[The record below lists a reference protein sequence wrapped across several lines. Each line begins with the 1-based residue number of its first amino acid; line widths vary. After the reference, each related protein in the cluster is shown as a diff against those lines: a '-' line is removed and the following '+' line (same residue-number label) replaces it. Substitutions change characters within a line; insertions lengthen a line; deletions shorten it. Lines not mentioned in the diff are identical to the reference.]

1 MVMTQSQLEFQYN
14 KAYHVLKTINKLQKE
29 YGDLKA
35 EYEKAVV
42 IRSKDALKEYVNIIS
57 EAFPEDKI
65 TSRSGVIRITFNDPT
80 QYRSTNEILVR
91 IPKVDGKRPMKGHYA
106 KSNSYG
112 ELAWVDLVFTNQ
124 FLKSTLNI
132 FQLPKI

>member
-1 MVMTQSQLEFQYN
+1 MTQSQLEFQYN
-14 KAYHVLKTINKLQKE
+14 NAYHVLETIAKLQNE
-29 YGDLKA
+29 YSDLKA

-42 IRSKDALKEYVNIIS
+42 VRSKDALKEYVDIVS
-57 EAFPEDKI
+57 EAFPEDKV
-65 TSRSGVIRITFNDPT
+65 TSRSGIIRITFKNAN
-80 QYRSTNEILVR
+80 QYRSTGEILAK
-91 IPKVDGKRPMKGHYA
+91 IPKVDGKQPMKGHYA

>member
-1 MVMTQSQLEFQYN
+1 MTQSQLEFQYN
-14 KAYHVLKTINKLQKE
+14 KAYHVLKTIDKLQNE
-29 YGDLKA
+29 YDDLKA

-42 IRSKDALKEYVNIIS
+42 VRSKDALKEYVDILS
-57 EAFPEDKI
+57 KAFPEDKI
-65 TSRSGVIRITFNDPT
+65 TSRSGAIRITFKNAN
-80 QYRSTNEILVR
+80 QYRSTGEILAK
-91 IPKVDGKRPMKGHYA
+91 IPKVDGKQPVKGHYA

>member
-1 MVMTQSQLEFQYN
+1 MTQSQLEFQYN

-42 IRSKDALKEYVNIIS
+42 IRSTDALKEYVDILS
-57 EAFPEDKI
+57 EVFPKDKV
-65 TSRSGVIRITFNDPT
+65 TSRGGTIRITFKNPT
-80 QYRSTNEILVR
+80 QYRSTNDILAR

-106 KSNSYG
+106 KRNDYDEIAWI
-112 ELAWVDLVFTNQ
+112 ELALTNQ

-132 FQLPKI
+132 FQLPRI

>member
-1 MVMTQSQLEFQYN
+1 MTQSQLEFQYN
-14 KAYHVLKTINKLQKE
+14 KAYHVLKTIDKLQNE
-29 YGDLKA
+29 YDDLKA

-42 IRSKDALKEYVNIIS
+42 IRSTDALKEYVDILS
-57 EAFPEDKI
+57 EAFPEDKV
-65 TSRSGVIRITFNDPT
+65 TSRGGTIRITFNDPT

-106 KSNSYG
+106 MRNDFD
-112 ELAWVDLVFTNQ
+112 EMAWVELVFTNQ

-132 FQLPKI
+132 FQLPRI